1 MRRQVPKETPNRRLC
16 PPPEANGQDV
26 RENGTT
32 VIPDPNTT
40 VHDEPAPKEQ
50 SANKRLC
57 QLQVLDKN
65 LLQCSAKEKAASSK
79 SKSSS
84 SAAGMCDTSADAH
97 HTRSW
102 RFS

>member
-1 MRRQVPKETPNRRLC
+1 MRRQVPKETPNQ
-16 PPPEANGQDV
+16 ANCQDLK
-26 RENGTT
+26 ENGA
-32 VIPDPNTT
+32 T

-50 SANKRLC
+50 SANKRLR

-65 LLQCSAKEKAASSK
+65 LLQCSAKEKAPSSK
-79 SKSSS
+79 SKSSA
-84 SAAGMCDTSADAH
+84 SAAGMCHTSADAH